1 MKESIS
7 SDRCI
12 RCAIYD
18 RVSTELQAECGR
30 SLETQR
36 SDLDRYAR
44 EHGYIIV
51 DHYADE
57 GITARKKM
65 QNRKDFLRLLSDV
78 KKDKIDLIL
87 VTKLDRW
94 FRNIRDYYAT
104 QEILEAHHCN
114 WKTIY
119 EDYDSSTA
127 DGQLKINIM
136 LSVAQ
141 NECDRTSE
149 RIKAVF
155 RHKVQ
160 LGEITTSSLIYFG
173 YRLEGK
179 HLIKDPEQAPI
190 VKEVYRKF
198 FETHSKQATYRH
210 CLKKYGDL
218 FSYQTFGHFFT
229 SEIYVGKYRSNEHFC
244 PPYLTPAQWEEIQC
258 LNQKNIRLY
267 SSAGAPSIYLFSG
280 LLKCPVCGRTLSG
293 TSVKTRSGR
302 TNHYYRC
309 WKHRCDH
316 SCTYGSTIS
325 ELRVERFL
333 TENIL
338 LPLSPLSQIPSIRPK
353 VPENQ
358 AFSASAYDA
367 QLKRLNDL
375 YIRGRLTESDY
386 NRKYD
391 AIKSRMECCI
401 RSEADTGQEI
411 SSYAHLPDS
420 FQKGWVT
427 LYRELDSEHRRNFWQ
442 GFLSSVS
449 FFENRLVRSVLFQ
462 RKV

>member
-127 DGQLKINIM
+127 DGQLKINVTVPP
-136 LSVAQ
+136 SV
-141 NECDRTSE
+141 
-149 RIKAVF
+149 
-155 RHKVQ
+155 
-160 LGEITTSSLIYFG
+160 
-173 YRLEGK
+173 
-179 HLIKDPEQAPI
+179 
-190 VKEVYRKF
+190 
-198 FETHSKQATYRH
+198 SKRCFVT
-210 CLKKYGDL
+210 K
-218 FSYQTFGHFFT
+218 
-229 SEIYVGKYRSNEHFC
+229 
-244 PPYLTPAQWEEIQC
+244 
-258 LNQKNIRLY
+258 Y
-267 SSAGAPSIYLFSG
+267 SSGKSPPQVSSI
-280 LLKCPVCGRTLSG
+280 
-293 TSVKTRSGR
+293 SVTASK
-302 TNHYYRC
+302 
-309 WKHRCDH
+309 
-316 SCTYGSTIS
+316 
-325 ELRVERFL
+325 
-333 TENIL
+333 ENI
-338 LPLSPLSQIPSIRPK
+338 
-353 VPENQ
+353 
-358 AFSASAYDA
+358 
-367 QLKRLNDL
+367 
-375 YIRGRLTESDY
+375 
-386 NRKYD
+386 
-391 AIKSRMECCI
+391 
-401 RSEADTGQEI
+401 
-411 SSYAHLPDS
+411 
-420 FQKGWVT
+420 
-427 LYRELDSEHRRNFWQ
+427 
-442 GFLSSVS
+442 
-449 FFENRLVRSVLFQ
+449 
-462 RKV
+462 